1 MRRHSSMPM
10 LWLRRTLVLAPVL
23 LFIGSVIFLS
33 CGGGGS
39 GVSPTPT
46 PTVLVGLYLCFG
58 PPPTG
63 TPVQTVT
70 PTPNGSP
77 TKTPTSTKTPT
88 PSPTPPCTPF
98 ATSTPI
104 DIGDQLQLNAQG
116 VFTRPSNPGKYRY
129 HDVTP
134 PNGGALFFPSNPANP
149 NQACEAVVVSPTNPG
164 IFVGTQTGCCCIR
177 AADGSVFSREFSVS
191 VNGAPDCDCP
201 QPVTPIPTPSAKP
214 TPKFL
219 VDDSSDSGDVDVSP
233 TPDSVSAPYNDSDAD
248 PGTSP

>member
-1 MRRHSSMPM
+1 MPM
-10 LWLRRTLVLAPVL
+10 LWVRRTLVLAPVL

-33 CGGGGS
+33 CGGGSS
-39 GVSPTPT
+39 GTSPTPT

-88 PSPTPPCTPF
+88 PSPTPVCGPF
-98 ATSTPI
+98 ATSTPLG
-104 DIGDQLQLNAQG
+104 IGDQLQLNAQG
-116 VFTRPSNPGKYRY
+116 VFTRPSNPGKFRY

-134 PNGGALFFPSNPANP
+134 PDGGANFFTNS
-149 NQACEAVVVSPTNPG
+149 CSAVVISPTNPG
-164 IFVGTQTGCCCIR
+164 IFIGTQTGCCCIV
-177 AADGSVFSREFSVS
+177 ATDGSVHSPEFSVN

-201 QPVTPIPTPSAKP
+201 QPGTPFPTPSATP

-219 VDDSSDSGDVDVSP
+219 LDDDSVSNGVDVSP
-233 TPDSVSAPYNDSDAD
+233 TPDAANAPYDDSDAR
-248 PGTSP
+248 PETSP